1 MRPLLLKMSAFGPYA
16 GNTVIEFD
24 KLGDKGLYL
33 ICGDT
38 GAGKTTIFDA
48 ICYALFGEA
57 SGRLRDVSMLR
68 SKYADDLTPTE
79 VELLFLHNDKEYR
92 IVRNPEYY
100 RPSKRGGGL
109 TKQPQDACL
118 YMPDGNVISKAKD
131 VNKAVEELLSLN
143 CDQFFQISMIAQG
156 SFREL
161 LISDTN
167 TRQKIFREL
176 FKTGFYLSLQEKLS
190 EARKEIS
197 DSVSDSKKSIEQYVR
212 DIMVD
217 EDDVLLIDV
226 ENAKAGLMLTEDIIE
241 LIVSLINKDETIAN
255 DNENKLKTVNGELE
269 KINISI
275 GIIENAIRSKETL
288 DDSIKEYKEI
298 KPAEEA
304 ADKEFE
310 AAKKELS
317 KKDGIISEL
326 TSIEA
331 EIKKNEDI
339 NKINSLV
346 DRLSDEKKN
355 NTEKLSLLSDE
366 KEQKAGVLSELKS
379 ELDGLKN
386 VGVSIEEYKNKLEKL
401 DESINELNELK
412 KEHKKFIR
420 GQQEL
425 EELTDKYIEDNNEFK
440 RLRDIYEEMEQSF
453 RDGQAGILAATLTDG
468 KKCPVCGSIT
478 HPDKAKLTDEIPSEA
493 KLNEAKDESA
503 RARDKV
509 NETSSLLGSKRTF
522 VELIKEQL
530 LKKAGVLL
538 GDPRVCESHAYED
551 RDLCIDNLESNIRS
565 REFEITSSRNDFEL
579 KLKNERKK
587 EDRKKEI
594 EDKLISECEEKLK
607 SIEEEIASI
616 NVKIAGIEASIN
628 ENKAKALEIKD
639 SLTFDDMSEAVK
651 RRDGLTKTLNSIQQS
666 YNIKEKERNRI
677 HDEVTR
683 LNSTIE
689 NLKKSLEGIESSDV
703 SDKKAKKAE
712 LEVKRN
718 ELINKIQ
725 EERTRI
731 KINRNVLVNIKDKA
745 ESLKETEKNLSYITS
760 LSKTANGDLSG
771 KEKIKLETYI
781 QTTYFDRII
790 RRANLRF
797 MEMSSGQYELKRQR
811 VASDIRGQ
819 SGLDLV
825 VIDHYNGTER
835 SVRTLSGGESFMAS
849 LSLALGLSEEVQSS
863 SGGVSVDTLF
873 VDEGFGTLD
882 SDSLDL
888 AYKALTNVTEGNRLV
903 GIISHVAELRNK
915 IDNQI
920 IVKKEKSGGSAA
932 TVRV

>member
-176 FKTGFYLSLQEKLS
+176 FKTGFYLTLQDKLS

-226 ENAKAGLMLTEDIIE
+226 ENAKVGLMLNEDIIE
-241 LIVSLINKDETIAN
+241 LIVSLINKDETTAN

-269 KINISI
+269 RINSSI
-275 GIIENAIRSKETL
+275 AIIENAINSKEMLDITL
-288 DDSIKEYKEI
+288 KEYEEK
-298 KPAEEA
+298 KPVEEA
-304 ADKEFE
+304 VNAEFE
-310 AAKKELS
+310 KAKIELA
-317 KKDGIISEL
+317 KKDGIVKEL
-326 TSIEA
+326 SAIEA

-339 NKINSLV
+339 KKTEALIN
-346 DRLSDEKKN
+346 RLSADEN
-355 NTEKLSLLSDE
+355 NKTEKLSLLSDE

-412 KEHKKFIR
+412 KEYKKFNR

-440 RLRDIYEEMEQSF
+440 RLRDIYEEMEQAF

-468 KKCPVCGSIT
+468 EKCPVCGSIA
-478 HPDKAKLTDEIPSEA
+478 HPDKAKLTDEIPSEE
-493 KLNEAKDESA
+493 KLNQAKDNASK
-503 RARDKV
+503 ARDKA
-509 NETSSLLGSKRTF
+509 NEASSFLRSRRTF

-530 LKKAGVLL
+530 INNAVELFS
-538 GDPRVCESHAYED
+538 DSDIDED
-551 RDLCIDNLESNIRS
+551 KDLFISNLESNIES
-565 REFEITSSRNDFEL
+565 YEFEITTLRNDIND
-579 KLKNERKK
+579 KLNNEKRRAT
-587 EDRKKEI
+587 RKKEI
-594 EDKLISECEEKLK
+594 EDNLISEYEEKLK
-607 SIEEEIASI
+607 LIDEDIASLNI
-616 NVKIAGIEASIN
+616 EIAGINASIN
-628 ENKAKALEIKD
+628 ENKLKAKEIKE
-639 SLTFDDMSEAVK
+639 SLIFSDMSAAEK
-651 RRDGLTKTLNSIQQS
+651 RRDELTYTLNSIQKS
-666 YNIKEKERNRI
+666 YDIKEQERNQI
-677 HDEVTR
+677 HDEVTK
-683 LNSTIE
+683 LTSKIE
-689 NLKKSLEGIESSDV
+689 SLKKSLEGIEISDV
-703 SDKKAKKAE
+703 TDKKAKKTE
-712 LEVKRN
+712 LEYKRN
-718 ELINKIQ
+718 DLTKKIQ

-731 KINRNVLVNIKDKA
+731 RINNNVLANIKDKS

-781 QTTYFDRII
+781 QMTYFDRII

-920 IVKKEKSGGSAA
+920 IVKKEKSGGSVA

>member
-57 SGRLRDVSMLR
+57 SGRLRDASMLR

-176 FKTGFYLSLQEKLS
+176 FKTGFYLTLQDKLS

-226 ENAKAGLMLTEDIIE
+226 ENAKSGLMLTEDIIE

-269 KINISI
+269 RVNSSI
-275 GIIENAIRSKETL
+275 AIIENAINSKEMLDITL
-288 DDSIKEYKEI
+288 KEYEEK
-298 KPAEEA
+298 KPMEEA
-304 ADKEFE
+304 ANAEFE
-310 AAKKELS
+310 KAKIELA
-317 KKDGIISEL
+317 KKDGIVKEL
-326 TSIEA
+326 SAIEA

-339 NKINSLV
+339 KKTEALIN
-346 DRLSDEKKN
+346 RLSDDEKN
-355 NTEKLSLLSDE
+355 ETEKLSLLSDE

-440 RLRDIYEEMEQSF
+440 RLRDIYEEMEQAF

-468 KKCPVCGSIT
+468 EKCPVCGSMA
-478 HPDKAKLTDEIPSEA
+478 HPDKAKLTDEIPSEE
-493 KLNEAKDESA
+493 KLNEAKDNASK
-503 RARDKV
+503 ARDKA
-509 NETSSLLGSKRTF
+509 NESSSFLRSRRTF

-530 LKKAGVLL
+530 INNAVELFS
-538 GDPRVCESHAYED
+538 DSDIDED
-551 RDLCIDNLESNIRS
+551 KDLFISNLESNIES
-565 REFEITSSRNDFEL
+565 RKFEITTLRNDIND
-579 KLKNERKK
+579 KLNNEKRR
-587 EDRKKEI
+587 ETRKKEI
-594 EDKLISECEEKLK
+594 EDNLISEYEKKLK
-607 SIEEEIASI
+607 LIDEDIASLNI
-616 NVKIAGIEASIN
+616 EIAGINASIN
-628 ENKAKALEIKD
+628 ENKLKAKEIKE
-639 SLTFDDMSEAVK
+639 SLIFSDMSAAEK
-651 RRDGLTKTLNSIQQS
+651 RRNELTYTLNSIQQS
-666 YNIKEKERNRI
+666 YDIKEQERNQI
-677 HDEVTR
+677 HDEVTK
-683 LNSTIE
+683 LTSKIE
-689 NLKKSLEGIESSDV
+689 SLKKSLEGIEITDV
-703 SDKKAKKAE
+703 TDKKAKKTE
-712 LEVKRN
+712 LEYKRN
-718 ELINKIQ
+718 DLIKKIQ

-731 KINRNVLVNIKDKA
+731 RINNNVLENIKDKA

-920 IVKKEKSGGSAA
+920 IVKKEKSGGSVA

>member
-131 VNKAVEELLSLN
+131 VNKAVEALLSLN

-176 FKTGFYLSLQEKLS
+176 FKTGFYLTLQDKLS

-269 KINISI
+269 RVNSSI
-275 GIIENAIRSKETL
+275 AIIENAINSKEMLDITL
-288 DDSIKEYKEI
+288 KEYEEK
-298 KPAEEA
+298 KPMEEA
-304 ADKEFE
+304 ANAEFE
-310 AAKKELS
+310 KAKIELA
-317 KKDGIISEL
+317 KKDGIVKEL
-326 TSIEA
+326 SAIEA

-339 NKINSLV
+339 KKTEALIN
-346 DRLSDEKKN
+346 RLSDDEKN
-355 NTEKLSLLSDE
+355 ETEKLSLLSDE

-412 KEHKKFIR
+412 KEYIKYNK

-440 RLRDIYEEMEQSF
+440 RLRDIYEEMEQAF

-468 KKCPVCGSIT
+468 EKCPVCGSLA
-478 HPDKAKLTDEIPSEA
+478 HPDKAKLTDEIPSEE
-493 KLNEAKDESA
+493 KLNEAKDNASK
-503 RARDKV
+503 ARDKA
-509 NETSSLLGSKRTF
+509 NEASSFLRSRRTF

-530 LKKAGVLL
+530 INNAVELFS
-538 GDPRVCESHAYED
+538 DSDIDED
-551 RDLCIDNLESNIRS
+551 KDLFISNLESNIES
-565 REFEITSSRNDFEL
+565 RKFEITTLRNDIND
-579 KLKNERKK
+579 KLNNEKRR
-587 EDRKKEI
+587 ETRKKEI
-594 EDKLISECEEKLK
+594 EDNLISEYEKKLK
-607 SIEEEIASI
+607 LIDEDIASLNI
-616 NVKIAGIEASIN
+616 KIAGINASIN
-628 ENKAKALEIKD
+628 ENKLKAKEIKE
-639 SLTFDDMSEAVK
+639 SLIFSDMSDAEI
-651 RRDGLTKTLNSIQQS
+651 RRNELTYTLNSIQQL
-666 YNIKEKERNRI
+666 YDIKEQERNQI
-677 HDEVTR
+677 HDEVTK
-683 LNSTIE
+683 LTSKIE
-689 NLKKSLEGIESSDV
+689 SLKKSLEGIEISDV
-703 SDKKAKKAE
+703 TDKKAKKTE
-712 LEVKRN
+712 LEYKRN
-718 ELINKIQ
+718 DLTKKIQ

-731 KINRNVLVNIKDKA
+731 RINNNVLANIKDKA

-760 LSKTANGDLSG
+760 LSKTANGELSG

-920 IVKKEKSGGSAA
+920 IVKKEKSGGSVA

>member
-176 FKTGFYLSLQEKLS
+176 FKTGFYLTLQDKLS

-226 ENAKAGLMLTEDIIE
+226 ENAKVGLMLNEDIIE
-241 LIVSLINKDETIAN
+241 LIVSLINKDETTAN

-269 KINISI
+269 RINSSI
-275 GIIENAIRSKETL
+275 AIIENAINSKEMLDITL
-288 DDSIKEYKEI
+288 KEYEEK
-298 KPAEEA
+298 KPVEEA
-304 ADKEFE
+304 ANAEFE
-310 AAKKELS
+310 KAKIELA
-317 KKDGIISEL
+317 KKDGIVKEL
-326 TSIEA
+326 STIEA

-339 NKINSLV
+339 KKTEALIN
-346 DRLSDEKKN
+346 RLSADEN
-355 NTEKLSLLSDE
+355 NKTEKLSLLSDE

-412 KEHKKFIR
+412 KEYKKFNR

-440 RLRDIYEEMEQSF
+440 RLRDIYEEMEQAF

-468 KKCPVCGSIT
+468 EKCPVCGSIA
-478 HPDKAKLTDEIPSEA
+478 HPDKAKLTDEIPSEE
-493 KLNEAKDESA
+493 KLNQAKENASK
-503 RARDKV
+503 ARDKA
-509 NETSSLLGSKRTF
+509 NEASSFLRSRRTF

-530 LKKAGVLL
+530 INNAVELFS
-538 GDPRVCESHAYED
+538 DSDIDED
-551 RDLCIDNLESNIRS
+551 KDLFISNLESNIES
-565 REFEITSSRNDFEL
+565 YEFEITTLRNDIND
-579 KLKNERKK
+579 KLNNEKRRAT
-587 EDRKKEI
+587 RKKEI
-594 EDKLISECEEKLK
+594 EDNLISEYEEKLK
-607 SIEEEIASI
+607 LIDEDIASLNI
-616 NVKIAGIEASIN
+616 EIAGINASIN
-628 ENKAKALEIKD
+628 ENKLKAKEIKE
-639 SLTFDDMSEAVK
+639 SLIFSDMSAAEK
-651 RRDGLTKTLNSIQQS
+651 RRDELTYTLNSIQKS
-666 YNIKEKERNRI
+666 YDIKEQERNQI
-677 HDEVTR
+677 HDEVTK
-683 LNSTIE
+683 LTSKIE
-689 NLKKSLEGIESSDV
+689 SLKKSLEGIEISDV
-703 SDKKAKKAE
+703 TDKKAKKTE
-712 LEVKRN
+712 LEYKRN
-718 ELINKIQ
+718 DLTKKIQ

-731 KINRNVLVNIKDKA
+731 RINNNVLANIKDKS

-781 QTTYFDRII
+781 QMTYFDRII

-920 IVKKEKSGGSAA
+920 IVKKEKSGGSVA

>member
-176 FKTGFYLSLQEKLS
+176 FKTGFYLTLQDKLS

-226 ENAKAGLMLTEDIIE
+226 ENAKAGLMLTEDVIE

-255 DNENKLKTVNGELE
+255 DNENKLKAVNGELE
-269 KINISI
+269 RVNSSI
-275 GIIENAIRSKETL
+275 AIIENAINSKEMLDITL
-288 DDSIKEYKEI
+288 KEYEEK
-298 KPAEEA
+298 KPMEEA
-304 ADKEFE
+304 ANAEFE
-310 AAKKELS
+310 KAKIELA
-317 KKDGIISEL
+317 KKDGIVKEL
-326 TSIEA
+326 SAIEA

-339 NKINSLV
+339 KKTEALIN
-346 DRLSDEKKN
+346 RLSDDEKN
-355 NTEKLSLLSDE
+355 ETEKLSLLSDE

-440 RLRDIYEEMEQSF
+440 RLRDIYEEMEQAF

-468 KKCPVCGSIT
+468 EKCPVCGSLA
-478 HPDKAKLTDEIPSEA
+478 HPDKAKLTDEIPSEE
-493 KLNEAKDESA
+493 KLNEAKDNASK
-503 RARDKV
+503 ARDKA
-509 NETSSLLGSKRTF
+509 NEASSFLRSRRTF

-530 LKKAGVLL
+530 INNAVELFS
-538 GDPRVCESHAYED
+538 DSDIDED
-551 RDLCIDNLESNIRS
+551 KDLFISNLESNIES
-565 REFEITSSRNDFEL
+565 RKFEITTLRNDIND
-579 KLKNERKK
+579 KLNNEKRR
-587 EDRKKEI
+587 ETRKKEI
-594 EDKLISECEEKLK
+594 EDNLISEYEKKLK
-607 SIEEEIASI
+607 LIDEDIASLNI
-616 NVKIAGIEASIN
+616 EIAGINASIN
-628 ENKAKALEIKD
+628 ENKLKAKEIKE
-639 SLTFDDMSEAVK
+639 SLIFSDMSDAEI
-651 RRDGLTKTLNSIQQS
+651 RRNELTYTLNSIQQL
-666 YNIKEKERNRI
+666 YDIKEQERNQI
-677 HDEVTR
+677 HDEVTK
-683 LNSTIE
+683 LTSKIE
-689 NLKKSLEGIESSDV
+689 SLKKSLEGIEITDV
-703 SDKKAKKAE
+703 TDKKAKKTE
-712 LEVKRN
+712 LEYKRN
-718 ELINKIQ
+718 DLIKKIQ

-731 KINRNVLVNIKDKA
+731 RINNNVLENIKDKA

-920 IVKKEKSGGSAA
+920 IVKKEKSGGSVA

>member
-176 FKTGFYLSLQEKLS
+176 FKTGFYLTLQDKLS

-197 DSVSDSKKSIEQYVR
+197 DKVSDSKKSIELYVR
-212 DIMVD
+212 DITVD
-217 EDDVLLIDV
+217 EDDVLSIDV

-269 KINISI
+269 RVNSSI
-275 GIIENAIRSKETL
+275 AIIENAINSKEMLDITL
-288 DDSIKEYKEI
+288 KEYEEK
-298 KPAEEA
+298 KPMEEA
-304 ADKEFE
+304 ANAEFE
-310 AAKKELS
+310 KAKIELA
-317 KKDGIISEL
+317 KKDGIVKEL
-326 TSIEA
+326 SAIEA

-339 NKINSLV
+339 KKTEALIN
-346 DRLSDEKKN
+346 RLSDDEKN
-355 NTEKLSLLSDE
+355 ETEKLSLLSDE

-440 RLRDIYEEMEQSF
+440 RLRDIYEEMEQAF

-468 KKCPVCGSIT
+468 EKCPVCGSLA
-478 HPDKAKLTDEIPSEA
+478 HPDKAKLTDEIPSEE
-493 KLNEAKDESA
+493 KLNEAKDNASK
-503 RARDKV
+503 ARDKA
-509 NETSSLLGSKRTF
+509 NEASSFLRSRRTF

-530 LKKAGVLL
+530 INNAVELFS
-538 GDPRVCESHAYED
+538 DSDIDED
-551 RDLCIDNLESNIRS
+551 KDLFISNLESNIES
-565 REFEITSSRNDFEL
+565 RKFEITTLRNDIND
-579 KLKNERKK
+579 KLNNEKRR
-587 EDRKKEI
+587 ETRKKEI
-594 EDKLISECEEKLK
+594 EDNLISEYEKKLK
-607 SIEEEIASI
+607 LIDEDIASLNI
-616 NVKIAGIEASIN
+616 KIAGINASIN
-628 ENKAKALEIKD
+628 ENKLKAKEIKE
-639 SLTFDDMSEAVK
+639 SLIFSDMSDAEI
-651 RRDGLTKTLNSIQQS
+651 RRNELTYTLNSIQQL
-666 YNIKEKERNRI
+666 YDIKEQERNQI
-677 HDEVTR
+677 HDEVTK
-683 LNSTIE
+683 LTSKIE
-689 NLKKSLEGIESSDV
+689 SLKKSLEGIEISDV
-703 SDKKAKKAE
+703 TDKKAKKTE
-712 LEVKRN
+712 LEYKRN
-718 ELINKIQ
+718 DLTKKIQ

-731 KINRNVLVNIKDKA
+731 RINNNVLANIKDKA

-760 LSKTANGDLSG
+760 LSKTANGELSG

-920 IVKKEKSGGSAA
+920 IVKKEKSGGSVA

>member
-176 FKTGFYLSLQEKLS
+176 FKTGFYLTLQDKLS

-226 ENAKAGLMLTEDIIE
+226 ENAKAGLMLTEDVIE

-255 DNENKLKTVNGELE
+255 DNENKLKAVNGELE
-269 KINISI
+269 RVNSSI
-275 GIIENAIRSKETL
+275 AIIENAINSKEMLDITL
-288 DDSIKEYKEI
+288 KEYEEK
-298 KPAEEA
+298 KPMEEA
-304 ADKEFE
+304 ANAEFE
-310 AAKKELS
+310 KAKIELA
-317 KKDGIISEL
+317 KKDGIVKEL
-326 TSIEA
+326 SAIEA

-339 NKINSLV
+339 KKTEALIN
-346 DRLSDEKKN
+346 RLSDDEKN
-355 NTEKLSLLSDE
+355 ETEKLSLLSDE

-412 KEHKKFIR
+412 KEYIKYNK

-440 RLRDIYEEMEQSF
+440 RLRDIYEEMEQAF

-468 KKCPVCGSIT
+468 EKCPVCGSLA
-478 HPDKAKLTDEIPSEA
+478 HPDKAKLTDEIPSEE
-493 KLNEAKDESA
+493 KLNEAKDNASK
-503 RARDKV
+503 ARDKA
-509 NETSSLLGSKRTF
+509 NEASSFLRSRRTF

-530 LKKAGVLL
+530 INNAVELFS
-538 GDPRVCESHAYED
+538 DSDIDED
-551 RDLCIDNLESNIRS
+551 KDLFISNLESNIES
-565 REFEITSSRNDFEL
+565 RKFEITTLRNDIND
-579 KLKNERKK
+579 KLNNEKRR
-587 EDRKKEI
+587 ETRKKEI
-594 EDKLISECEEKLK
+594 EDNLISEYEKKLK
-607 SIEEEIASI
+607 LIDEDIASLNI
-616 NVKIAGIEASIN
+616 KIAGINASIN
-628 ENKAKALEIKD
+628 ENKLKAKEIKE
-639 SLTFDDMSEAVK
+639 SLIFSDMSAAEK
-651 RRDGLTKTLNSIQQS
+651 RRNELTYTLNSIQKS
-666 YNIKEKERNRI
+666 YDIKEQERNQI
-677 HDEVTR
+677 HDEVTK
-683 LNSTIE
+683 LTSKIE
-689 NLKKSLEGIESSDV
+689 SLKKSLEGIEISDV
-703 SDKKAKKAE
+703 TDKKAKKTE
-712 LEVKRN
+712 LEYKRN
-718 ELINKIQ
+718 DLTKKIQ

-731 KINRNVLVNIKDKA
+731 RINNNVLANIKDKA

-760 LSKTANGDLSG
+760 LSKTANGDLAG

-920 IVKKEKSGGSAA
+920 IVKKEKSGGSVA

>member
-79 VELLFLHNDKEYR
+79 VELLFMHNDKEYR

-176 FKTGFYLSLQEKLS
+176 FKTGFYLTLQDKLS

-197 DSVSDSKKSIEQYVR
+197 DKVSDSKKSIELYVR
-212 DIMVD
+212 DITVD
-217 EDDVLLIDV
+217 EDDVLSIDV

-269 KINISI
+269 RVNSSI
-275 GIIENAIRSKETL
+275 AIIENAINSKEMLDITL
-288 DDSIKEYKEI
+288 KEYEEK
-298 KPAEEA
+298 KPMEEA
-304 ADKEFE
+304 ANAEFE
-310 AAKKELS
+310 KAKIELA
-317 KKDGIISEL
+317 KKDGIVKEL
-326 TSIEA
+326 SAIEA

-339 NKINSLV
+339 KKTEALIN
-346 DRLSDEKKN
+346 RLSDDEKN
-355 NTEKLSLLSDE
+355 ETEKLSLLSDE

-412 KEHKKFIR
+412 KEYIKYNK

-440 RLRDIYEEMEQSF
+440 RLRDIYEEMEQAF

-468 KKCPVCGSIT
+468 EKCPVCGSIA
-478 HPDKAKLTDEIPSEA
+478 HPDKAKLTDEIPSEE
-493 KLNEAKDESA
+493 KLNQAKDNASK
-503 RARDKV
+503 ARDKA
-509 NETSSLLGSKRTF
+509 NEASSFLRSRRTF

-530 LKKAGVLL
+530 INNAVELFS
-538 GDPRVCESHAYED
+538 DSDIDED
-551 RDLCIDNLESNIRS
+551 KDLFISNLESNIES
-565 REFEITSSRNDFEL
+565 RKFEITTLRNDIND
-579 KLKNERKK
+579 KLNNEKRR
-587 EDRKKEI
+587 ETRKKEI
-594 EDKLISECEEKLK
+594 EDNLISEYEKKLK
-607 SIEEEIASI
+607 LIDEDIASLNI
-616 NVKIAGIEASIN
+616 KIAGINASIN
-628 ENKAKALEIKD
+628 ENKLKAKEIKE
-639 SLTFDDMSEAVK
+639 SLIFSDMSAAEK
-651 RRDGLTKTLNSIQQS
+651 RRNELTYTLNSIQKS
-666 YNIKEKERNRI
+666 YDIKEQERNQI
-677 HDEVTR
+677 HDEVTK
-683 LNSTIE
+683 LTSKIE
-689 NLKKSLEGIESSDV
+689 SLKKSLEGIEITDV
-703 SDKKAKKAE
+703 TDKKAKKTE
-712 LEVKRN
+712 LEYKRN
-718 ELINKIQ
+718 DLIKKIQ

-731 KINRNVLVNIKDKA
+731 RINNNVLENIKDKA

-760 LSKTANGDLSG
+760 LSKTANGDLAG

-920 IVKKEKSGGSAA
+920 IVKKEKSGGSVA

>member
-131 VNKAVEELLSLN
+131 VNKAVEALLSLN

-176 FKTGFYLSLQEKLS
+176 FKTGFYLTLQDKLS

-197 DSVSDSKKSIEQYVR
+197 DKVSDSKKSIELYVR
-212 DIMVD
+212 DITVD
-217 EDDVLLIDV
+217 EDDVLSIDV

-269 KINISI
+269 RVNSSI
-275 GIIENAIRSKETL
+275 AIIENAINSKEMLDITL
-288 DDSIKEYKEI
+288 KEYEEK
-298 KPAEEA
+298 KPMEEA
-304 ADKEFE
+304 ANAEFE
-310 AAKKELS
+310 KAKIELA
-317 KKDGIISEL
+317 KKDGIVKEL
-326 TSIEA
+326 SAIEA

-339 NKINSLV
+339 KKTEALIN
-346 DRLSDEKKN
+346 RLSDDEKNK
-355 NTEKLSLLSDE
+355 TEKLSLLSDE

-440 RLRDIYEEMEQSF
+440 RLRDIYEEMEQAF

-468 KKCPVCGSIT
+468 EKCPVCGSLA
-478 HPDKAKLTDEIPSEA
+478 HPDKAKLTDEIPSEE
-493 KLNEAKDESA
+493 KLNEAKDNASK
-503 RARDKV
+503 ARDKA
-509 NETSSLLGSKRTF
+509 NEASSFLRSRRTF

-530 LKKAGVLL
+530 INNAVELFS
-538 GDPRVCESHAYED
+538 DSDIDED
-551 RDLCIDNLESNIRS
+551 KDLFISNLESNIES
-565 REFEITSSRNDFEL
+565 RKFEITTLRNDIND
-579 KLKNERKK
+579 KLNNEKRR
-587 EDRKKEI
+587 ETRKKEI
-594 EDKLISECEEKLK
+594 EDNLISEYEKKLK
-607 SIEEEIASI
+607 LIDEDIASLNI
-616 NVKIAGIEASIN
+616 EIAGINASIN
-628 ENKAKALEIKD
+628 ENKLKAKEIKE
-639 SLTFDDMSEAVK
+639 SLIFSDMSDAEI
-651 RRDGLTKTLNSIQQS
+651 RRNELTYTLNSIQQL
-666 YNIKEKERNRI
+666 YDIKEQERNQI
-677 HDEVTR
+677 HDEVTK
-683 LNSTIE
+683 LTSKIE
-689 NLKKSLEGIESSDV
+689 SLKKSLEGIEITDV
-703 SDKKAKKAE
+703 TDKKAKKTE
-712 LEVKRN
+712 LEYKRN
-718 ELINKIQ
+718 DLIKKIQ

-731 KINRNVLVNIKDKA
+731 RINNNVLENIKDKA

-760 LSKTANGDLSG
+760 LSKTANGELSG

-920 IVKKEKSGGSAA
+920 IVKKEKSGGSVA

>member
-176 FKTGFYLSLQEKLS
+176 FKTGFYLTLQDKLS

-197 DSVSDSKKSIEQYVR
+197 DKVSDSKKSIELYVR
-212 DIMVD
+212 DITVD
-217 EDDVLLIDV
+217 EDDVLSIDV

-269 KINISI
+269 RVNSSI
-275 GIIENAIRSKETL
+275 AIIENAINSKEMLDITL
-288 DDSIKEYKEI
+288 KEYEEK
-298 KPAEEA
+298 KPMEEA
-304 ADKEFE
+304 ANAEFE
-310 AAKKELS
+310 KAKIELA
-317 KKDGIISEL
+317 KKDGIVKEL
-326 TSIEA
+326 STIEA

-339 NKINSLV
+339 KKTEALIN
-346 DRLSDEKKN
+346 RLSDDEKN
-355 NTEKLSLLSDE
+355 ETEKLSLLSDE

-412 KEHKKFIR
+412 KEYIKYNK

-440 RLRDIYEEMEQSF
+440 RLRDIYEEMEQAF

-468 KKCPVCGSIT
+468 EKCPVCGSLA
-478 HPDKAKLTDEIPSEA
+478 HPDKAKLTDEIPSEE
-493 KLNEAKDESA
+493 KLNEAKDNASK
-503 RARDKV
+503 ARDKA
-509 NETSSLLGSKRTF
+509 NEASSFLRSRRTF

-530 LKKAGVLL
+530 INNAVELFS
-538 GDPRVCESHAYED
+538 DSDIDED
-551 RDLCIDNLESNIRS
+551 KDLFISNLESNIES
-565 REFEITSSRNDFEL
+565 RKFEITTLRNDIND
-579 KLKNERKK
+579 KLNNEKRR
-587 EDRKKEI
+587 ETRKKEI
-594 EDKLISECEEKLK
+594 EDNLISEYEKKLK
-607 SIEEEIASI
+607 LIDEDIASLNI
-616 NVKIAGIEASIN
+616 EIAGINASIN
-628 ENKAKALEIKD
+628 ENKLKAKEIKE
-639 SLTFDDMSEAVK
+639 SLIFSDMSDAEI
-651 RRDGLTKTLNSIQQS
+651 RRNELTYTLNSIQQL
-666 YNIKEKERNRI
+666 YDIKEQERNQI
-677 HDEVTR
+677 HDEVTK
-683 LNSTIE
+683 LTSKIE
-689 NLKKSLEGIESSDV
+689 SLKKSLEGIEITDV
-703 SDKKAKKAE
+703 TDKKAKKTE
-712 LEVKRN
+712 LEYKCN
-718 ELINKIQ
+718 DLIKKIQ

-731 KINRNVLVNIKDKA
+731 RINNNVLENIKDKA

-760 LSKTANGDLSG
+760 LSKTANGDLAG

-920 IVKKEKSGGSAA
+920 IVKKEKSGGSVA

>member
-176 FKTGFYLSLQEKLS
+176 FKTGFYLTLQDKLS

-197 DSVSDSKKSIEQYVR
+197 DKVSDSKKSIEQYVR

-217 EDDVLLIDV
+217 EDDVLSIDV

-269 KINISI
+269 RVNSSI
-275 GIIENAIRSKETL
+275 AIIENAINSKEMLDITL
-288 DDSIKEYKEI
+288 KEYEEK
-298 KPAEEA
+298 KPVEEA
-304 ADKEFE
+304 VNAEFE
-310 AAKKELS
+310 KAKIELAKKDDIVKELS
-317 KKDGIISEL
+317 
-326 TSIEA
+326 TIEA

-339 NKINSLV
+339 NKTEALV
-346 DRLSDEKKN
+346 NRLSDDEKNK
-355 NTEKLSLLSDE
+355 TENLGLLLDE

-401 DESINELNELK
+401 DKSINELNELK
-412 KEHKKFIR
+412 KEYIKYNR

-440 RLRDIYEEMEQSF
+440 RLRDIYEEMEQAF

-468 KKCPVCGSIT
+468 EKCPVCGSIA
-478 HPDKAKLTDEIPSEA
+478 HPDKAKLTDEIPSEE
-493 KLNEAKDESA
+493 KLNQAKENASK
-503 RARDKV
+503 ARDKA
-509 NETSSLLGSKRTF
+509 NEASSFLRSRRTF

-530 LKKAGVLL
+530 INNAVELFS
-538 GDPRVCESHAYED
+538 DSDIDED
-551 RDLCIDNLESNIRS
+551 KDLFISNLESNIES
-565 REFEITSSRNDFEL
+565 YEFEITTLRNDIND
-579 KLKNERKK
+579 KLNNEKRRAT
-587 EDRKKEI
+587 RKKEI
-594 EDKLISECEEKLK
+594 EDNLISEYEEKLK
-607 SIEEEIASI
+607 LIDEDIASLNI
-616 NVKIAGIEASIN
+616 EIAGINASIN
-628 ENKAKALEIKD
+628 ENKLKAKEIKE
-639 SLTFDDMSEAVK
+639 SLIFSDMSAAEK
-651 RRDGLTKTLNSIQQS
+651 RRNELTYTLNSIQQL
-666 YNIKEKERNRI
+666 YDIKEQERNQI
-677 HDEVTR
+677 HDEVTK
-683 LNSTIE
+683 LTSKIE
-689 NLKKSLEGIESSDV
+689 SLKKSLEGIEISDV
-703 SDKKAKKAE
+703 TDKKAKKTE
-712 LEVKRN
+712 LEYKRN
-718 ELINKIQ
+718 DLIKKIQ

-731 KINRNVLVNIKDKA
+731 RINNNVLANIKDKS

-781 QTTYFDRII
+781 QMTYFDRII

-920 IVKKEKSGGSAA
+920 IVKKEKSGGSVA

>member
-176 FKTGFYLSLQEKLS
+176 FKTGFYLTLQDKLS

-197 DSVSDSKKSIEQYVR
+197 DKVSDSKKSIEQYVR

-269 KINISI
+269 RVNSSI
-275 GIIENAIRSKETL
+275 AIIENAINSKEMLDTTL
-288 DDSIKEYKEI
+288 KEYEEK
-298 KPAEEA
+298 KPVEEA
-304 ADKEFE
+304 ANAEFE
-310 AAKKELS
+310 KAKIELAKKDDIVKELS
-317 KKDGIISEL
+317 
-326 TSIEA
+326 TIEA

-339 NKINSLV
+339 KKTEALIN
-346 DRLSDEKKN
+346 RLSADEN
-355 NTEKLSLLSDE
+355 NKTEKLSLLSDE

-440 RLRDIYEEMEQSF
+440 RLRDIYEEMEQAF

-468 KKCPVCGSIT
+468 EKCPVCGSLA
-478 HPDKAKLTDEIPSEA
+478 HPDKAKLTDEIPSEE
-493 KLNEAKDESA
+493 KLNQAKDNASK
-503 RARDKV
+503 ARDKA
-509 NETSSLLGSKRTF
+509 NEASSFLRSRRTF

-530 LKKAGVLL
+530 INNAVELFS
-538 GDPRVCESHAYED
+538 DSDIDED
-551 RDLCIDNLESNIRS
+551 KDLFISNLESNIES
-565 REFEITSSRNDFEL
+565 REFEITTLRNDIND
-579 KLKNERKK
+579 KLNNEKRRAT
-587 EDRKKEI
+587 RKKEI
-594 EDKLISECEEKLK
+594 EDNLISEYEEKLK
-607 SIEEEIASI
+607 FIDEDIASLNI
-616 NVKIAGIEASIN
+616 EIAGINASIN

-731 KINRNVLVNIKDKA
+731 KINRNVLVNIKDKS
-745 ESLKETEKNLSYITS
+745 ESLKDTEKKLSLIS
-760 LSKTANGDLSG
+760 ALSKTANGDLSG

-863 SGGVSVDTLF
+863 AGGVSVDTLF
-873 VDEGFGTLD
+873 IDEGFGTLD

-915 IDNQI
+915 IDSQI
-920 IVKKEKSGGSAA
+920 IVKKEKSGGSVA

>member
-176 FKTGFYLSLQEKLS
+176 FKTGFYLTLQDKLS

-255 DNENKLKTVNGELE
+255 DNENKLKAVNGELE
-269 KINISI
+269 RVNSSI
-275 GIIENAIRSKETL
+275 AIIENAINSKEMLDITL
-288 DDSIKEYKEI
+288 KEYEEK
-298 KPAEEA
+298 KPMEEA
-304 ADKEFE
+304 ANAEFE
-310 AAKKELS
+310 KAKIELA
-317 KKDGIISEL
+317 KKDGIVKEL
-326 TSIEA
+326 STIEA

-339 NKINSLV
+339 KKTEALV
-346 DRLSDEKKN
+346 NRLSDDKKN
-355 NTEKLSLLSDE
+355 KTEKLSLLSDE

-440 RLRDIYEEMEQSF
+440 RLRDIYEEMEQAF

-468 KKCPVCGSIT
+468 EKCPVCGSLA
-478 HPDKAKLTDEIPSEA
+478 HPDKAKLTDEIPSEE
-493 KLNEAKDESA
+493 KLNQAKENASK
-503 RARDKV
+503 ARDKA
-509 NETSSLLGSKRTF
+509 NEASSFLRSRRTF

-530 LKKAGVLL
+530 INNAVELFS
-538 GDPRVCESHAYED
+538 DSDIDED
-551 RDLCIDNLESNIRS
+551 KDLFISNLESNIES
-565 REFEITSSRNDFEL
+565 RKFEITNLRNDIND
-579 KLKNERKK
+579 KLNNEKRRAT
-587 EDRKKEI
+587 RKKEI
-594 EDKLISECEEKLK
+594 EDNLISEYEKKLK
-607 SIEEEIASI
+607 LIDEDIASLNI
-616 NVKIAGIEASIN
+616 EIAGINASIN
-628 ENKAKALEIKD
+628 ENKLKAKEIKE
-639 SLTFDDMSEAVK
+639 SLIFSDMSDAEI
-651 RRDGLTKTLNSIQQS
+651 RRNELTYTLNSIQQL
-666 YNIKEKERNRI
+666 YDIKEQERNQI
-677 HDEVTR
+677 HDEVTK
-683 LNSTIE
+683 LTSKIE
-689 NLKKSLEGIESSDV
+689 SLKKSLEGIEITDV
-703 SDKKAKKAE
+703 TDKKAKKTE
-712 LEVKRN
+712 LEYKRN
-718 ELINKIQ
+718 DLIKKIQ

-731 KINRNVLVNIKDKA
+731 RINNNVLENIKDKA

-863 SGGVSVDTLF
+863 AGGVSVDTLF
-873 VDEGFGTLD
+873 IDEGFGTLD

-888 AYKALTNVTEGNRLV
+888 AYKALANVTEGNRLV

-915 IDNQI
+915 IDSQI
-920 IVKKEKSGGSAA
+920 IVKKEKSGGSVA

>member
-57 SGRLRDVSMLR
+57 SGRLRDASMLR

-176 FKTGFYLSLQEKLS
+176 FKTGFYLTLQDKLS

-226 ENAKAGLMLTEDIIE
+226 ENAKAGLMLTEDVIE

-269 KINISI
+269 RVNSSI
-275 GIIENAIRSKETL
+275 AIIENAINSKEMLDITL
-288 DDSIKEYKEI
+288 KEYEEK
-298 KPAEEA
+298 KPMEEA
-304 ADKEFE
+304 ANAEFE
-310 AAKKELS
+310 KAKIELA
-317 KKDGIISEL
+317 KKDGIVKEL
-326 TSIEA
+326 SAIEA

-339 NKINSLV
+339 KKTEALIN
-346 DRLSDEKKN
+346 RLSDDEKN
-355 NTEKLSLLSDE
+355 ETEKLSLLSDE

-440 RLRDIYEEMEQSF
+440 RLRDIYEEMEQAF

-468 KKCPVCGSIT
+468 EKCPVCGSLA
-478 HPDKAKLTDEIPSEA
+478 HPDKAKLTDEIPSEE
-493 KLNEAKDESA
+493 KLNEAKDNASK
-503 RARDKV
+503 ARDKA
-509 NETSSLLGSKRTF
+509 NEASSFLRSRRTF

-530 LKKAGVLL
+530 INNAVELFS
-538 GDPRVCESHAYED
+538 DSDIDED
-551 RDLCIDNLESNIRS
+551 KDLFISNLESNIES
-565 REFEITSSRNDFEL
+565 RKFEITTLRNDIND
-579 KLKNERKK
+579 KLNNEKRR
-587 EDRKKEI
+587 ETRKKEI
-594 EDKLISECEEKLK
+594 EDNLISEYEKKLK
-607 SIEEEIASI
+607 LIDEDIASLNI
-616 NVKIAGIEASIN
+616 EIAGINASIN
-628 ENKAKALEIKD
+628 ENKLKAKEIKE
-639 SLTFDDMSEAVK
+639 SLIFSDMSDAEI
-651 RRDGLTKTLNSIQQS
+651 RRNELTYTLNSIQQL
-666 YNIKEKERNRI
+666 YDIKEQERNQI
-677 HDEVTR
+677 HDEVTK
-683 LNSTIE
+683 LTSKIE
-689 NLKKSLEGIESSDV
+689 SLKKSLEGIEISDV
-703 SDKKAKKAE
+703 TDKKAKKTE
-712 LEVKRN
+712 LEYKRN
-718 ELINKIQ
+718 DLIKKIQ

-731 KINRNVLVNIKDKA
+731 RINNNVLENIKDKA

-760 LSKTANGDLSG
+760 LSKTANGDLAG

-920 IVKKEKSGGSAA
+920 IVKKEKSGGSVA

>member
-79 VELLFLHNDKEYR
+79 VGLLFLHNDKEYR

-176 FKTGFYLSLQEKLS
+176 FKTGFYLTLQDKLS

-197 DSVSDSKKSIEQYVR
+197 DKVSDSKKSIEQYVR

-217 EDDVLLIDV
+217 EDDVLSIDV
-226 ENAKAGLMLTEDIIE
+226 ENAKTGLMLTEDIIE

-269 KINISI
+269 RVNSSI
-275 GIIENAIRSKETL
+275 AIIENAINSKEMLDITL
-288 DDSIKEYKEI
+288 KEYEEK
-298 KPAEEA
+298 KPMEEA
-304 ADKEFE
+304 ANAEFE
-310 AAKKELS
+310 KAKIELA
-317 KKDGIISEL
+317 KKDGIVKEL
-326 TSIEA
+326 STIEA

-339 NKINSLV
+339 KKTEALV
-346 DRLSDEKKN
+346 NRLSDDKKN
-355 NTEKLSLLSDE
+355 KTEKLSLLSDE

-440 RLRDIYEEMEQSF
+440 RLRDIYEEMEQAF

-468 KKCPVCGSIT
+468 EKCPVCGSLA
-478 HPDKAKLTDEIPSEA
+478 HPDKAKLTDEIPSEE
-493 KLNEAKDESA
+493 KLNQAKENASK
-503 RARDKV
+503 ARDKA
-509 NETSSLLGSKRTF
+509 NEASSFLRSRRTF

-530 LKKAGVLL
+530 INNAVELFS
-538 GDPRVCESHAYED
+538 DSDIDED
-551 RDLCIDNLESNIRS
+551 KDLFISNLESNIES
-565 REFEITSSRNDFEL
+565 YEFEITTLRNDIND
-579 KLKNERKK
+579 KLNNEKRRAT
-587 EDRKKEI
+587 RKKEI
-594 EDKLISECEEKLK
+594 EDNLISEYEEKLK
-607 SIEEEIASI
+607 LIDEDIASLNI
-616 NVKIAGIEASIN
+616 EIAGINASIN
-628 ENKAKALEIKD
+628 ENKLKAKEIKE
-639 SLTFDDMSEAVK
+639 SLIFSDMSDAEI
-651 RRDGLTKTLNSIQQS
+651 RRNELTNTLNSIQKS
-666 YNIKEKERNRI
+666 YDIKEQERNQI
-677 HDEVTR
+677 HDEVTK
-683 LNSTIE
+683 LTSKIE
-689 NLKKSLEGIESSDV
+689 SLKKSLEGIEISDV
-703 SDKKAKKAE
+703 TDKKAKKTE
-712 LEVKRN
+712 LEYKCN
-718 ELINKIQ
+718 DLIKKIQ

-731 KINRNVLVNIKDKA
+731 RINNNVLVNIKDKV

-920 IVKKEKSGGSAA
+920 IVKKEKSGGSVA

>member
-57 SGRLRDVSMLR
+57 SGRLRDASMLR

-176 FKTGFYLSLQEKLS
+176 FKTGFYLTLQDKLS

-226 ENAKAGLMLTEDIIE
+226 ENAKAGLMLTEDVIE

-255 DNENKLKTVNGELE
+255 DNENKLKAVNGELE
-269 KINISI
+269 RVNSSI
-275 GIIENAIRSKETL
+275 AIIENAINSKEMLDITL
-288 DDSIKEYKEI
+288 KEYEEK
-298 KPAEEA
+298 KPMEEA
-304 ADKEFE
+304 ANAEFE
-310 AAKKELS
+310 KAKIELA
-317 KKDGIISEL
+317 KKDGIVKEL
-326 TSIEA
+326 STIEA

-339 NKINSLV
+339 KKTEALV
-346 DRLSDEKKN
+346 NRLSADEN
-355 NTEKLSLLSDE
+355 NKTEKLSLLSDE

-440 RLRDIYEEMEQSF
+440 RLRDIYEEMEQAF

-468 KKCPVCGSIT
+468 EKCPVCGSLA
-478 HPDKAKLTDEIPSEA
+478 HPDKAKLTDEIPSEE
-493 KLNEAKDESA
+493 KLNEAKDNASK
-503 RARDKV
+503 ARDKA
-509 NETSSLLGSKRTF
+509 NEASSFLRSRRTF

-530 LKKAGVLL
+530 INNAVELFS
-538 GDPRVCESHAYED
+538 DSDIDED
-551 RDLCIDNLESNIRS
+551 KDLFISNLESNIES
-565 REFEITSSRNDFEL
+565 RIFEITTLRNDIND
-579 KLKNERKK
+579 KLNNEKRR
-587 EDRKKEI
+587 ETRKKEI
-594 EDKLISECEEKLK
+594 EDNLISEYEKKLK
-607 SIEEEIASI
+607 LIDEDIASLNI
-616 NVKIAGIEASIN
+616 EIAGINASIN
-628 ENKAKALEIKD
+628 ENKLKAKEIKE
-639 SLTFDDMSEAVK
+639 SLIFSDMSDAEI
-651 RRDGLTKTLNSIQQS
+651 RRNELTYTLNSIQQL
-666 YNIKEKERNRI
+666 YDIKEQERNQI
-677 HDEVTR
+677 HDEVTK
-683 LNSTIE
+683 LTSKIE
-689 NLKKSLEGIESSDV
+689 SLKKSLEGIEITDV
-703 SDKKAKKAE
+703 TDKKAKKTE
-712 LEVKRN
+712 LEYKRN
-718 ELINKIQ
+718 DLIKKIQ

-731 KINRNVLVNIKDKA
+731 RINNNVLENIKDKA

-760 LSKTANGDLSG
+760 LSKTANGDLAG

-920 IVKKEKSGGSAA
+920 IVKKEKSGGSVA

>member
-176 FKTGFYLSLQEKLS
+176 FKTGFYLTLQDKLS

-197 DSVSDSKKSIEQYVR
+197 DKVSDSKKSIEQYVR

-217 EDDVLLIDV
+217 EDDVLSIDV
-226 ENAKAGLMLTEDIIE
+226 ENAKTGLMLTEDIIE

-269 KINISI
+269 RINSSI
-275 GIIENAIRSKETL
+275 AIIENAINSKEMLDTTL
-288 DDSIKEYKEI
+288 KEYEKK
-298 KPAEEA
+298 KPMEEA
-304 ADKEFE
+304 ANAEFE
-310 AAKKELS
+310 KAKIELAKKDDIVKELS
-317 KKDGIISEL
+317 A
-326 TSIEA
+326 IEA

-339 NKINSLV
+339 NKTEALV
-346 DRLSDEKKN
+346 NRLSDDEKNK
-355 NTEKLSLLSDE
+355 TENLGLLSDE

-412 KEHKKFIR
+412 KEHKKLIR

-440 RLRDIYEEMEQSF
+440 RLRDIYEEMEQAF

-468 KKCPVCGSIT
+468 EKCPVCGSIA
-478 HPDKAKLTDEIPSEA
+478 HPDKAKLTDEIPSEE
-493 KLNEAKDESA
+493 KLNQAKENASK
-503 RARDKV
+503 ARDKA
-509 NETSSLLGSKRTF
+509 NEASSFLRSRRTF

-530 LKKAGVLL
+530 INNAVELFS
-538 GDPRVCESHAYED
+538 DSDIDED
-551 RDLCIDNLESNIRS
+551 KDLFISNLESNIES
-565 REFEITSSRNDFEL
+565 RKFEITTLRNDIND
-579 KLKNERKK
+579 KLNNEKRRAT
-587 EDRKKEI
+587 RKKEI
-594 EDKLISECEEKLK
+594 EDNLISEYEEKLK
-607 SIEEEIASI
+607 LIDEDIASLNI
-616 NVKIAGIEASIN
+616 EIAGINASIN
-628 ENKAKALEIKD
+628 ENKLKAKEIKE
-639 SLTFDDMSEAVK
+639 SLIFSDMSDAEM
-651 RRDGLTKTLNSIQQS
+651 RRNDLSYTLNSIQQL
-666 YNIKEKERNRI
+666 YDIKEQERNQI
-677 HDEVTR
+677 HDEVTK
-683 LNSTIE
+683 LTSKIE
-689 NLKKSLEGIESSDV
+689 SLKKSLEGIEISDV
-703 SDKKAKKAE
+703 TDKKAKKTE
-712 LEVKRN
+712 LEYKRN
-718 ELINKIQ
+718 DLTKKIQ

-731 KINRNVLVNIKDKA
+731 RINNNILANIKDKA

-920 IVKKEKSGGSAA
+920 IVKKEKSGGSVA

>member
-131 VNKAVEELLSLN
+131 VNKAVEALLSLN

-176 FKTGFYLSLQEKLS
+176 FKTGFYLTLQDKLS

-217 EDDVLLIDV
+217 EDDVLSIDV

-269 KINISI
+269 RVNSSI
-275 GIIENAIRSKETL
+275 AIIENAINSKEMLDITL
-288 DDSIKEYKEI
+288 KEYEEK
-298 KPAEEA
+298 KPMEEA
-304 ADKEFE
+304 ANAEFE
-310 AAKKELS
+310 KAKIELA
-317 KKDGIISEL
+317 KKDGIVKEL
-326 TSIEA
+326 SAIEA

-339 NKINSLV
+339 KKTEALIN
-346 DRLSDEKKN
+346 RLSDDEKN
-355 NTEKLSLLSDE
+355 ETEKLSLLSDE

-440 RLRDIYEEMEQSF
+440 RLRDIYEEMEQAF

-468 KKCPVCGSIT
+468 EKCPVCGSLA
-478 HPDKAKLTDEIPSEA
+478 HPDKAKLTDEIPSEE
-493 KLNEAKDESA
+493 KLNEAKDNASK
-503 RARDKV
+503 ARDKA
-509 NETSSLLGSKRTF
+509 NEASSFLRSRRTF

-530 LKKAGVLL
+530 INNAVELFS
-538 GDPRVCESHAYED
+538 DSDIDED
-551 RDLCIDNLESNIRS
+551 KDLFISNLESNIES
-565 REFEITSSRNDFEL
+565 RKFEITTLRNDIND
-579 KLKNERKK
+579 KLNNEKRR
-587 EDRKKEI
+587 ETRKKEI
-594 EDKLISECEEKLK
+594 EDNLISEYEKKLK
-607 SIEEEIASI
+607 LIDEDIASLNI
-616 NVKIAGIEASIN
+616 EIAGINASIN
-628 ENKAKALEIKD
+628 ENKLKAKEIKE
-639 SLTFDDMSEAVK
+639 SLIFSDMSDAEI
-651 RRDGLTKTLNSIQQS
+651 RRNELTYTLNSIQQL
-666 YNIKEKERNRI
+666 YDIKEQERNQI
-677 HDEVTR
+677 HDEVTK
-683 LNSTIE
+683 LTSKIE
-689 NLKKSLEGIESSDV
+689 SLKKSLEGIEITDV
-703 SDKKAKKAE
+703 TDKKAKKTE
-712 LEVKRN
+712 LEYKRN
-718 ELINKIQ
+718 DLTKKIQ

-731 KINRNVLVNIKDKA
+731 RINNNVLANIKDKA

-760 LSKTANGDLSG
+760 LSKTANGELSG

-920 IVKKEKSGGSAA
+920 IVKKEKSGGSVA

>member
-1 MRPLLLKMSAFGPYA
+1 M
-16 GNTVIEFD
+16 
-24 KLGDKGLYL
+24 
-33 ICGDT
+33 
-38 GAGKTTIFDA
+38 
-48 ICYALFGEA
+48 
-57 SGRLRDVSMLR
+57 SMLR

-176 FKTGFYLSLQEKLS
+176 FKTGFYLTLQDKLS

-269 KINISI
+269 RVNSSI
-275 GIIENAIRSKETL
+275 AIIENAINSKEMLDITL
-288 DDSIKEYKEI
+288 KEYEEK
-298 KPAEEA
+298 KPVEEA
-304 ADKEFE
+304 ANAEFE
-310 AAKKELS
+310 KAKIELAKKDDIVKELS
-317 KKDGIISEL
+317 
-326 TSIEA
+326 TIEA

-339 NKINSLV
+339 KKTEALV
-346 DRLSDEKKN
+346 NRLSDDEKNK
-355 NTEKLSLLSDE
+355 TEKLSLLSDE

-401 DESINELNELK
+401 DKSINELNELK
-412 KEHKKFIR
+412 IEYIKYNR

-440 RLRDIYEEMEQSF
+440 RLRDIYEEMEQAF

-468 KKCPVCGSIT
+468 EKCPVCGSIA
-478 HPDKAKLTDEIPSEA
+478 HPDKAKLTDEIPSEE
-493 KLNEAKDESA
+493 KLNQAKENASK
-503 RARDKV
+503 ARDKA
-509 NETSSLLGSKRTF
+509 NEASSFLRSRRTF

-530 LKKAGVLL
+530 INNAVELFS
-538 GDPRVCESHAYED
+538 DSDIDED
-551 RDLCIDNLESNIRS
+551 KDLFISNLESNIES
-565 REFEITSSRNDFEL
+565 YEFEITTLRNDIND
-579 KLKNERKK
+579 KLNNEKRRAT
-587 EDRKKEI
+587 RKKEI
-594 EDKLISECEEKLK
+594 EDNLISEYEEKLK
-607 SIEEEIASI
+607 LIDEDIASLNI
-616 NVKIAGIEASIN
+616 EIAGINASIN
-628 ENKAKALEIKD
+628 ENKLKAKEIKE
-639 SLTFDDMSEAVK
+639 SLIFSDMSAAEK
-651 RRDGLTKTLNSIQQS
+651 RRNELTYTLNSIQQL
-666 YNIKEKERNRI
+666 YDIKEQERNQI
-677 HDEVTR
+677 HDEVTK
-683 LNSTIE
+683 LTSKIE
-689 NLKKSLEGIESSDV
+689 SLKKSLEGIEISDV
-703 SDKKAKKAE
+703 TDKKAKKTE
-712 LEVKRN
+712 LEYKRN
-718 ELINKIQ
+718 DLTKKIQ

-731 KINRNVLVNIKDKA
+731 RINNNVLVNIKDKA

-781 QTTYFDRII
+781 QMTYFDRII

-920 IVKKEKSGGSAA
+920 IVKKEKSGGSVA

>member
-176 FKTGFYLSLQEKLS
+176 FKTGFYLTLQDKLS

-197 DSVSDSKKSIEQYVR
+197 DKVSDSKKSIEQYVR

-226 ENAKAGLMLTEDIIE
+226 ENAKSGLMLTEDIIE

-269 KINISI
+269 RVNSSI
-275 GIIENAIRSKETL
+275 AIIENAINSKEMLDITL
-288 DDSIKEYKEI
+288 KKYEEK
-298 KPAEEA
+298 KPVEEA
-304 ADKEFE
+304 ANAEFE
-310 AAKKELS
+310 KAKIELAKKDDIVKELS
-317 KKDGIISEL
+317 
-326 TSIEA
+326 TIEA

-339 NKINSLV
+339 KKTEALIN
-346 DRLSDEKKN
+346 RLSADKN
-355 NTEKLSLLSDE
+355 NKTENLGLLSDE

-412 KEHKKFIR
+412 KEHKKLIR

-440 RLRDIYEEMEQSF
+440 RLRDIYEEMEQAF

-468 KKCPVCGSIT
+468 EKCPVCGSLA
-478 HPDKAKLTDEIPSEA
+478 HPDKAKLTDEIPSEE
-493 KLNEAKDESA
+493 KLNEAKDNASK
-503 RARDKV
+503 ARDKA
-509 NETSSLLGSKRTF
+509 NEASSFLRSRRTF

-530 LKKAGVLL
+530 INNAVELFS
-538 GDPRVCESHAYED
+538 DSDIDED
-551 RDLCIDNLESNIRS
+551 KDLFISNLESNIES
-565 REFEITSSRNDFEL
+565 REFEITTLRNDIND
-579 KLKNERKK
+579 KLNNEKRRAT
-587 EDRKKEI
+587 RKKEI
-594 EDKLISECEEKLK
+594 EDNLISEYEEKLK
-607 SIEEEIASI
+607 LIDEDIASLNI
-616 NVKIAGIEASIN
+616 EIAGINASIN
-628 ENKAKALEIKD
+628 ENKLKAKEIKE
-639 SLTFDDMSEAVK
+639 SLIFSDMSDAEI
-651 RRDGLTKTLNSIQQS
+651 RRNELTNTLNSIQKS
-666 YNIKEKERNRI
+666 YDIKEQERNQI
-677 HDEVTR
+677 HDEVTK
-683 LNSTIE
+683 LTSKIE
-689 NLKKSLEGIESSDV
+689 SLKKSLEGIEISDV
-703 SDKKAKKAE
+703 TDKKAKKTE
-712 LEVKRN
+712 LEYKRN
-718 ELINKIQ
+718 DLIKKIQ

-731 KINRNVLVNIKDKA
+731 RINNNVLVNIKDKV

-920 IVKKEKSGGSAA
+920 IVKKEKSGGSVA

>member
-131 VNKAVEELLSLN
+131 VNKAVEALLSLN

-176 FKTGFYLSLQEKLS
+176 FKTGFYLTLQDKLS

-197 DSVSDSKKSIEQYVR
+197 DKVSDSKKSIELYVR
-212 DIMVD
+212 DITVD
-217 EDDVLLIDV
+217 EDDVLSIDV

-269 KINISI
+269 RVNSSI
-275 GIIENAIRSKETL
+275 AIIENAINSKEMLDITL
-288 DDSIKEYKEI
+288 KEYEEK
-298 KPAEEA
+298 KPMEEA
-304 ADKEFE
+304 ANAEFE
-310 AAKKELS
+310 KAKIELA
-317 KKDGIISEL
+317 KKDGIVKEL
-326 TSIEA
+326 SAIEA

-339 NKINSLV
+339 KKTEALIN
-346 DRLSDEKKN
+346 RLSDDEKN
-355 NTEKLSLLSDE
+355 ETEKLSLLSDE

-440 RLRDIYEEMEQSF
+440 RLRDIYEEMEQAF

-468 KKCPVCGSIT
+468 EKCPVCGSLA
-478 HPDKAKLTDEIPSEA
+478 HPDKAKLTDEIPSEE
-493 KLNEAKDESA
+493 KLNEAKDNASK
-503 RARDKV
+503 ARDKA
-509 NETSSLLGSKRTF
+509 NEASSFLRSRRTF

-530 LKKAGVLL
+530 INNAVELFS
-538 GDPRVCESHAYED
+538 DSDIDED
-551 RDLCIDNLESNIRS
+551 KDLFISNLESNIES
-565 REFEITSSRNDFEL
+565 RKFEITTLRNDIND
-579 KLKNERKK
+579 KLNNEKRR
-587 EDRKKEI
+587 ETRKKEI
-594 EDKLISECEEKLK
+594 EDNLISEYEKKLK
-607 SIEEEIASI
+607 LIDEDIASLNI
-616 NVKIAGIEASIN
+616 KIAGINASIN
-628 ENKAKALEIKD
+628 ENKLKAKEIKE
-639 SLTFDDMSEAVK
+639 SLIFSDMSAAEK
-651 RRDGLTKTLNSIQQS
+651 RRNELTYTLNSIQKS
-666 YNIKEKERNRI
+666 YDIKEQERNQI
-677 HDEVTR
+677 HDEVTK
-683 LNSTIE
+683 LTSKIE
-689 NLKKSLEGIESSDV
+689 SLKKSLEGIEISDV
-703 SDKKAKKAE
+703 TDKKAKKTE
-712 LEVKRN
+712 LEYKRN
-718 ELINKIQ
+718 DLTKKIQ

-731 KINRNVLVNIKDKA
+731 RINNNVLANIKDKA

-760 LSKTANGDLSG
+760 LSKTANGELSG

-920 IVKKEKSGGSAA
+920 IVKKEKSGGSVA

>member
-79 VELLFLHNDKEYR
+79 VELLFMHNDKEYR

-100 RPSKRGGGL
+100 RPSKRGEGF

-176 FKTGFYLSLQEKLS
+176 FKTGFYLTLQDKLS

-197 DSVSDSKKSIEQYVR
+197 DKVSDSKKSIEQYVR

-217 EDDVLLIDV
+217 EDDVLSIDV

-269 KINISI
+269 RINSSI
-275 GIIENAIRSKETL
+275 AIIENAINSKEVLDITL
-288 DDSIKEYKEI
+288 KEYEEK
-298 KPAEEA
+298 KPVEEA
-304 ADKEFE
+304 VNAEFE
-310 AAKKELS
+310 KAKIELAKKDDIVKELS
-317 KKDGIISEL
+317 A
-326 TSIEA
+326 IEA

-339 NKINSLV
+339 NKTEALV
-346 DRLSDEKKN
+346 NRLSDDEKNK
-355 NTEKLSLLSDE
+355 TENLGLLLDE

-401 DESINELNELK
+401 DKSINELNELK

-440 RLRDIYEEMEQSF
+440 RLRDIYEEMEQAF

-468 KKCPVCGSIT
+468 EKCPVCGSIA
-478 HPDKAKLTDEIPSEA
+478 HPDKAKLTDEIPSEE
-493 KLNEAKDESA
+493 KLNQAKDNASK
-503 RARDKV
+503 ARDKA
-509 NETSSLLGSKRTF
+509 NEASSFLRSRRTF

-530 LKKAGVLL
+530 INNAVELFS
-538 GDPRVCESHAYED
+538 DSDIDED
-551 RDLCIDNLESNIRS
+551 KDLFISNLESNIES
-565 REFEITSSRNDFEL
+565 RKFEITTLRNDIND
-579 KLKNERKK
+579 KLNNEKRRAT
-587 EDRKKEI
+587 RKKEI
-594 EDKLISECEEKLK
+594 EDNLISEYEEKLK
-607 SIEEEIASI
+607 LIDEDIASLNI
-616 NVKIAGIEASIN
+616 EIAGINASIN
-628 ENKAKALEIKD
+628 ENKLKAKEIKE
-639 SLTFDDMSEAVK
+639 SLIFSDMSAAEK
-651 RRDGLTKTLNSIQQS
+651 RRDELTYTLNSIQKS
-666 YNIKEKERNRI
+666 YDIKEQERNQI
-677 HDEVTR
+677 HDEVTK
-683 LNSTIE
+683 LTSKIE
-689 NLKKSLEGIESSDV
+689 SLKKSLEGIEISDV
-703 SDKKAKKAE
+703 TDKKAKKTE
-712 LEVKRN
+712 LEYKRN
-718 ELINKIQ
+718 DLTKKIQ

-731 KINRNVLVNIKDKA
+731 RINNNVLVNIKDKA

-920 IVKKEKSGGSAA
+920 IVKKEKSGGSVA

>member
-131 VNKAVEELLSLN
+131 VNKAVEALLSLN

-176 FKTGFYLSLQEKLS
+176 FKTGFYLTLQDKLS

-217 EDDVLLIDV
+217 EDDVLSIDV

-269 KINISI
+269 RVNSSI
-275 GIIENAIRSKETL
+275 AIIENAINSKEMLDITL
-288 DDSIKEYKEI
+288 KEYEEK
-298 KPAEEA
+298 KPMEEA
-304 ADKEFE
+304 ANAEFE
-310 AAKKELS
+310 KAKIELA
-317 KKDGIISEL
+317 KKDGIVKEL
-326 TSIEA
+326 STIEA

-339 NKINSLV
+339 KKTEALV
-346 DRLSDEKKN
+346 NRLSADEN
-355 NTEKLSLLSDE
+355 NKTEKLSLLSDE

-412 KEHKKFIR
+412 KEYIKYNK

-440 RLRDIYEEMEQSF
+440 RLRDIYEEMEQAF

-468 KKCPVCGSIT
+468 EKCPVCGSLA
-478 HPDKAKLTDEIPSEA
+478 HPDKAKLTDEIPSEE
-493 KLNEAKDESA
+493 KLNEAKDNASK
-503 RARDKV
+503 ARDKA
-509 NETSSLLGSKRTF
+509 NEASSFLRSRRTF

-530 LKKAGVLL
+530 INNAVELFS
-538 GDPRVCESHAYED
+538 DSDIDED
-551 RDLCIDNLESNIRS
+551 KDLFISNLESNIES
-565 REFEITSSRNDFEL
+565 RKFEITTLRNDIND
-579 KLKNERKK
+579 KLNNEKRR
-587 EDRKKEI
+587 ETRKKEI
-594 EDKLISECEEKLK
+594 EDNLISEYEKKLK
-607 SIEEEIASI
+607 LIDEDIASLNI
-616 NVKIAGIEASIN
+616 EIAGINASIN
-628 ENKAKALEIKD
+628 ENKLKAKEIKE
-639 SLTFDDMSEAVK
+639 SLIFSDMSAAEK
-651 RRDGLTKTLNSIQQS
+651 RRNELTYTLNSIQKS
-666 YNIKEKERNRI
+666 YDIKEQERNQI
-677 HDEVTR
+677 HDEVTK
-683 LNSTIE
+683 LTSKIE
-689 NLKKSLEGIESSDV
+689 SLKKSLEGIEISDV
-703 SDKKAKKAE
+703 TDKKAKKTE
-712 LEVKRN
+712 LEYKRN
-718 ELINKIQ
+718 DLIKKIQ

-731 KINRNVLVNIKDKA
+731 RINNNVLANIKDKA

-920 IVKKEKSGGSAA
+920 IVKKEKSGGSVA

>member
-176 FKTGFYLSLQEKLS
+176 FKTGFYLTLQDKLS

-197 DSVSDSKKSIEQYVR
+197 DKVSDSKKSIELYVR
-212 DIMVD
+212 DITVD
-217 EDDVLLIDV
+217 EDDVLSIDV

-269 KINISI
+269 RVNSSI
-275 GIIENAIRSKETL
+275 AIIENAINSKEMLDITL
-288 DDSIKEYKEI
+288 KEYEEK
-298 KPAEEA
+298 KPVEEA
-304 ADKEFE
+304 TNAEFE
-310 AAKKELS
+310 KAKIELA
-317 KKDGIISEL
+317 KKDGIVKEL
-326 TSIEA
+326 SAIEA

-339 NKINSLV
+339 KKTEALIN
-346 DRLSDEKKN
+346 RLSADEN
-355 NTEKLSLLSDE
+355 NKTENLGLLSDE

-412 KEHKKFIR
+412 KEHKKLIR

-440 RLRDIYEEMEQSF
+440 RLRDIYEEMEQAF

-468 KKCPVCGSIT
+468 EKCPVCGSLA
-478 HPDKAKLTDEIPSEA
+478 HPDKAKLTDEIPSEE
-493 KLNEAKDESA
+493 KLNQAKENASK
-503 RARDKV
+503 ARDKA
-509 NETSSLLGSKRTF
+509 NEASSFLRSRRTF

-530 LKKAGVLL
+530 INNAVELFS
-538 GDPRVCESHAYED
+538 DSDIDED
-551 RDLCIDNLESNIRS
+551 KDLFISNLESNIES
-565 REFEITSSRNDFEL
+565 RKFEITTLRNDIND
-579 KLKNERKK
+579 KLNNEKRR
-587 EDRKKEI
+587 ETRKKEI
-594 EDKLISECEEKLK
+594 EDNLISEYEKKLK
-607 SIEEEIASI
+607 LIDEDIASLNI
-616 NVKIAGIEASIN
+616 EIAGINASIN
-628 ENKAKALEIKD
+628 ENKLKAKEIKE
-639 SLTFDDMSEAVK
+639 SLIFSDMSDAEI
-651 RRDGLTKTLNSIQQS
+651 RRNELTYTLNSIQQL
-666 YNIKEKERNRI
+666 YDIKEQERNQI
-677 HDEVTR
+677 HDEVTK
-683 LNSTIE
+683 LTSKIE
-689 NLKKSLEGIESSDV
+689 SLKKSLEGIEITDV
-703 SDKKAKKAE
+703 TDKKAKKTE
-712 LEVKRN
+712 LEYKCN
-718 ELINKIQ
+718 DLIKKIQ

-731 KINRNVLVNIKDKA
+731 RINNNVLANIKDKA

-920 IVKKEKSGGSAA
+920 IVKKEKSGGSVA

>member
-79 VELLFLHNDKEYR
+79 VELLFMHNDKEYR
-92 IVRNPEYY
+92 IVRKPEYY

-176 FKTGFYLSLQEKLS
+176 FKTGFYLTLQDKLS

-226 ENAKAGLMLTEDIIE
+226 ENAKSGLMLTEDIIE

-269 KINISI
+269 RVNSSI
-275 GIIENAIRSKETL
+275 AIIENAINSKEMLDITL
-288 DDSIKEYKEI
+288 KKYEEK
-298 KPAEEA
+298 KPVEEA
-304 ADKEFE
+304 ANAEFE
-310 AAKKELS
+310 KAKIELAKKDDIVKELS
-317 KKDGIISEL
+317 
-326 TSIEA
+326 TIEA

-339 NKINSLV
+339 KKTEALIN
-346 DRLSDEKKN
+346 RLSADEN
-355 NTEKLSLLSDE
+355 NKTENLGLLSDE
-366 KEQKAGVLSELKS
+366 KEQKAGMLSELKS

-412 KEHKKFIR
+412 KEYIKYNK

-440 RLRDIYEEMEQSF
+440 RLRDIYEEMEQAF

-468 KKCPVCGSIT
+468 EKCPVCGSLA
-478 HPDKAKLTDEIPSEA
+478 HPDKAKLTDEIPSEE
-493 KLNEAKDESA
+493 KLNQAKDNASK
-503 RARDKV
+503 ARDKA
-509 NETSSLLGSKRTF
+509 NEASSFLRSRRTF

-530 LKKAGVLL
+530 INNAVELFS
-538 GDPRVCESHAYED
+538 DSDIDED
-551 RDLCIDNLESNIRS
+551 KDLFISNLESNIES
-565 REFEITSSRNDFEL
+565 RKFEITTLRNDIND
-579 KLKNERKK
+579 KLNNEKRRAT
-587 EDRKKEI
+587 RKKEI
-594 EDKLISECEEKLK
+594 EDNLISEYEEKLK
-607 SIEEEIASI
+607 LIDEDIASLNI
-616 NVKIAGIEASIN
+616 EIAGINASIN
-628 ENKAKALEIKD
+628 ENKLKAKEIKE
-639 SLTFDDMSEAVK
+639 SLIFSDMSAAEK
-651 RRDGLTKTLNSIQQS
+651 RRNELTYTLNSIQQL
-666 YNIKEKERNRI
+666 YDIKEQERNQI
-677 HDEVTR
+677 HDEVTK
-683 LNSTIE
+683 LTSKIE
-689 NLKKSLEGIESSDV
+689 SLKKSLEGIEISDV
-703 SDKKAKKAE
+703 TDKKAKKTE
-712 LEVKRN
+712 LEYKRN
-718 ELINKIQ
+718 DLTKIIQ

-731 KINRNVLVNIKDKA
+731 RINNNILANIKDKA

-920 IVKKEKSGGSAA
+920 IVKKEKSGGSVA

>member
-57 SGRLRDVSMLR
+57 SGRLRDASMLR

-176 FKTGFYLSLQEKLS
+176 FKTGFYLTLQDKLS

-226 ENAKAGLMLTEDIIE
+226 ENAKAGLMLTEDVIE

-255 DNENKLKTVNGELE
+255 DNENKLKAVNGELE
-269 KINISI
+269 RVNSSI
-275 GIIENAIRSKETL
+275 AIIENAINSKEMLDITL
-288 DDSIKEYKEI
+288 KEYEEK
-298 KPAEEA
+298 KPMEEA
-304 ADKEFE
+304 ANAEFE
-310 AAKKELS
+310 KAKIELA
-317 KKDGIISEL
+317 KKDGIVKEL
-326 TSIEA
+326 STIEA

-339 NKINSLV
+339 KKTEALV
-346 DRLSDEKKN
+346 NRLSADEN
-355 NTEKLSLLSDE
+355 NKTEKLSLLSDE

-440 RLRDIYEEMEQSF
+440 RLRDIYEEMEQAF

-468 KKCPVCGSIT
+468 EKCPVCGSLA
-478 HPDKAKLTDEIPSEA
+478 HPDKAKLTDEIPSEE
-493 KLNEAKDESA
+493 KLNEAKDNASK
-503 RARDKV
+503 ARDKA
-509 NETSSLLGSKRTF
+509 NEASSFLRSRRTF

-530 LKKAGVLL
+530 INNAVELFS
-538 GDPRVCESHAYED
+538 DSDIDED
-551 RDLCIDNLESNIRS
+551 KDLFISNLESNIES
-565 REFEITSSRNDFEL
+565 RKFEITTLRNDIND
-579 KLKNERKK
+579 KLNNEKRR
-587 EDRKKEI
+587 ETRKKEI
-594 EDKLISECEEKLK
+594 EDNLISEYEKKLK
-607 SIEEEIASI
+607 LIDEDIASLNI
-616 NVKIAGIEASIN
+616 EIAGINASIN
-628 ENKAKALEIKD
+628 ENKLKAKEIKE
-639 SLTFDDMSEAVK
+639 SLIFSDMSDAEI
-651 RRDGLTKTLNSIQQS
+651 RRNELTYTLNSIQQL
-666 YNIKEKERNRI
+666 YDIKEQERNQI
-677 HDEVTR
+677 HDEVTK
-683 LNSTIE
+683 LTSKIE
-689 NLKKSLEGIESSDV
+689 SLKKSLEGIEITDV
-703 SDKKAKKAE
+703 TDKKAKKTE
-712 LEVKRN
+712 LEYKRN
-718 ELINKIQ
+718 DLTKKIQ

-731 KINRNVLVNIKDKA
+731 RINNNVLENIKDKA

-760 LSKTANGDLSG
+760 LSKTANGELSG

-920 IVKKEKSGGSAA
+920 IVKKEKSGGSVA

>member
-1 MRPLLLKMSAFGPYA
+1 
-16 GNTVIEFD
+16 
-24 KLGDKGLYL
+24 
-33 ICGDT
+33 
-38 GAGKTTIFDA
+38 
-48 ICYALFGEA
+48 
-57 SGRLRDVSMLR
+57 ML
-68 SKYADDLTPTE
+68 DITL
-79 VELLFLHNDKEYR
+79 KEY
-92 IVRNPEYY
+92 
-100 RPSKRGGGL
+100 
-109 TKQPQDACL
+109 
-118 YMPDGNVISKAKD
+118 
-131 VNKAVEELLSLN
+131 EE
-143 CDQFFQISMIAQG
+143 
-156 SFREL
+156 
-161 LISDTN
+161 
-167 TRQKIFREL
+167 
-176 FKTGFYLSLQEKLS
+176 
-190 EARKEIS
+190 
-197 DSVSDSKKSIEQYVR
+197 KKP
-212 DIMVD
+212 M
-217 EDDVLLIDV
+217 
-226 ENAKAGLMLTEDIIE
+226 
-241 LIVSLINKDETIAN
+241 
-255 DNENKLKTVNGELE
+255 
-269 KINISI
+269 
-275 GIIENAIRSKETL
+275 
-288 DDSIKEYKEI
+288 
-298 KPAEEA
+298 EEA
-304 ADKEFE
+304 ANAEFE
-310 AAKKELS
+310 KAKIELAKKDDIVKELS
-317 KKDGIISEL
+317 
-326 TSIEA
+326 TIEA

-339 NKINSLV
+339 KKTEALIN
-346 DRLSDEKKN
+346 RLSADEN
-355 NTEKLSLLSDE
+355 NKTENLGLLSDE

-412 KEHKKFIR
+412 KEHKKLIR

-440 RLRDIYEEMEQSF
+440 RLRDIYEEMEQAF

-468 KKCPVCGSIT
+468 EKCPVCGSIA
-478 HPDKAKLTDEIPSEA
+478 HPDKAKLTDEIPSEE
-493 KLNEAKDESA
+493 KLNQAKENASK
-503 RARDKV
+503 ARDKA
-509 NETSSLLGSKRTF
+509 NEASSFLRSRRTF

-530 LKKAGVLL
+530 INNAVELFS
-538 GDPRVCESHAYED
+538 DSDIDED
-551 RDLCIDNLESNIRS
+551 KDLFISNLESNIES
-565 REFEITSSRNDFEL
+565 RKFEITTLRNDIND
-579 KLKNERKK
+579 KLNNEKRRAT
-587 EDRKKEI
+587 RKKEI
-594 EDKLISECEEKLK
+594 EDNLISEYEEKLK
-607 SIEEEIASI
+607 FIDEDIASLNI
-616 NVKIAGIEASIN
+616 EIAGINASIN
-628 ENKAKALEIKD
+628 ENKLKAKEIKE
-639 SLTFDDMSEAVK
+639 SLIFSDMSAAEK
-651 RRDGLTKTLNSIQQS
+651 RRNELTYTLNSIQQL
-666 YNIKEKERNRI
+666 YDIKEQERNQI
-677 HDEVTR
+677 HDEVTK
-683 LNSTIE
+683 LTSKIE
-689 NLKKSLEGIESSDV
+689 SLKKSLEGIEISDV
-703 SDKKAKKAE
+703 TDKKAKKTE
-712 LEVKRN
+712 LEYKRN
-718 ELINKIQ
+718 DLIKKIQ

-731 KINRNVLVNIKDKA
+731 RINNNVLVNIKDKA

-920 IVKKEKSGGSAA
+920 IVKKEKSGGSVA

>member
-176 FKTGFYLSLQEKLS
+176 FKTGFYLTLQDKLS

-197 DSVSDSKKSIEQYVR
+197 DKVSDSKKSIEQYVR

-226 ENAKAGLMLTEDIIE
+226 ENAKSGLMLTEDIIE

-255 DNENKLKTVNGELE
+255 DNENKLKMVNGELE
-269 KINISI
+269 RVNSSI
-275 GIIENAIRSKETL
+275 AIIENAINSKEMLDITL
-288 DDSIKEYKEI
+288 KKYEEK
-298 KPAEEA
+298 KPVEEA
-304 ADKEFE
+304 ANAEFE
-310 AAKKELS
+310 KAKIELAKKDDIVKELS
-317 KKDGIISEL
+317 
-326 TSIEA
+326 TIEA

-339 NKINSLV
+339 KKTEALIN
-346 DRLSDEKKN
+346 RLSADEN
-355 NTEKLSLLSDE
+355 NKTENLGLLSDE

-440 RLRDIYEEMEQSF
+440 RLRDIYEEMEQAF

-468 KKCPVCGSIT
+468 EKCPVCGSIA
-478 HPDKAKLTDEIPSEA
+478 HPDKAKLTDEIPSEE
-493 KLNEAKDESA
+493 KLNQAKENASK
-503 RARDKV
+503 ARDKA
-509 NETSSLLGSKRTF
+509 NEASSFLRSRRTF

-530 LKKAGVLL
+530 INNAVELFS
-538 GDPRVCESHAYED
+538 DSDIDED
-551 RDLCIDNLESNIRS
+551 KDLFISNLESNIES
-565 REFEITSSRNDFEL
+565 YEFEITTLRNDIND
-579 KLKNERKK
+579 KLNNEKRRAT
-587 EDRKKEI
+587 RKKEI
-594 EDKLISECEEKLK
+594 EDNLISEYEEKLK
-607 SIEEEIASI
+607 LIDEDIASLNI
-616 NVKIAGIEASIN
+616 EIAGINASIN
-628 ENKAKALEIKD
+628 ENKLKAKEIKE
-639 SLTFDDMSEAVK
+639 SLIFSDMSDAEI
-651 RRDGLTKTLNSIQQS
+651 RRNELTNTLNSIQKS
-666 YNIKEKERNRI
+666 YDIKEQERNQI
-677 HDEVTR
+677 HDEVTK
-683 LNSTIE
+683 LTSKIE
-689 NLKKSLEGIESSDV
+689 SLKKSLEGIEISDV
-703 SDKKAKKAE
+703 TDKKAKKTE
-712 LEVKRN
+712 LEYKCN
-718 ELINKIQ
+718 DLIKKIQ

-731 KINRNVLVNIKDKA
+731 RINNNVLVNIKDKV

-920 IVKKEKSGGSAA
+920 IVKKEKSGGSVA

>member
-176 FKTGFYLSLQEKLS
+176 FKTGFYLTLQDKLS

-197 DSVSDSKKSIEQYVR
+197 DKVSDSKKSIELYVR
-212 DIMVD
+212 DITVD
-217 EDDVLLIDV
+217 EDDVLSIDV

-269 KINISI
+269 RVNSSI
-275 GIIENAIRSKETL
+275 AIIENAINSKEMLDITL
-288 DDSIKEYKEI
+288 KEYEEK
-298 KPAEEA
+298 KPMEEA
-304 ADKEFE
+304 ANAEFE
-310 AAKKELS
+310 KAKIELA
-317 KKDGIISEL
+317 KKDGIVKEL
-326 TSIEA
+326 SAIEA

-339 NKINSLV
+339 KKTEALIN
-346 DRLSDEKKN
+346 RLSDDEKN
-355 NTEKLSLLSDE
+355 ETEKLSLLSDE

-440 RLRDIYEEMEQSF
+440 RLRDIYEEMEQAF

-468 KKCPVCGSIT
+468 EKCPVCGSLA
-478 HPDKAKLTDEIPSEA
+478 HPDKAKLTDEIPSEE
-493 KLNEAKDESA
+493 KLNEAKDNASK
-503 RARDKV
+503 ARDKA
-509 NETSSLLGSKRTF
+509 NEASSFLRSRRTF

-530 LKKAGVLL
+530 INNAVELFS
-538 GDPRVCESHAYED
+538 DSDIDED
-551 RDLCIDNLESNIRS
+551 KDLFISNLESNIES
-565 REFEITSSRNDFEL
+565 RKFEITTLRNDIND
-579 KLKNERKK
+579 KLNNEKRR
-587 EDRKKEI
+587 ETRKKEI
-594 EDKLISECEEKLK
+594 EDNLISEYEKKLK
-607 SIEEEIASI
+607 LIDEDIASLNI
-616 NVKIAGIEASIN
+616 EIAGINASIN
-628 ENKAKALEIKD
+628 ENKLKAKEIKE
-639 SLTFDDMSEAVK
+639 SLIFSDMSAAEK
-651 RRDGLTKTLNSIQQS
+651 RRNELTYTLNSIQKS
-666 YNIKEKERNRI
+666 YDIKEQERNQI
-677 HDEVTR
+677 HDEVTK
-683 LNSTIE
+683 LTSKIE
-689 NLKKSLEGIESSDV
+689 SLKKSLEGIEITDV
-703 SDKKAKKAE
+703 TDKKAKKTE
-712 LEVKRN
+712 LEYKRN
-718 ELINKIQ
+718 DLIKKIQ

-731 KINRNVLVNIKDKA
+731 RINNNVLANIKDKA

-920 IVKKEKSGGSAA
+920 IVKKEKSGGSVA

>member
-131 VNKAVEELLSLN
+131 VNKAVEALLSLN

-176 FKTGFYLSLQEKLS
+176 FKTGFYLTLQDKLS

-197 DSVSDSKKSIEQYVR
+197 DKVSDSKKSIELYVR
-212 DIMVD
+212 DITVD
-217 EDDVLLIDV
+217 EDDVLSIDV

-269 KINISI
+269 RVNSSI
-275 GIIENAIRSKETL
+275 AIIENAINSKEMLDITL
-288 DDSIKEYKEI
+288 KEYEEK
-298 KPAEEA
+298 KPMEEA
-304 ADKEFE
+304 ANAEFE
-310 AAKKELS
+310 KAKIELA
-317 KKDGIISEL
+317 KKDGIVKEL
-326 TSIEA
+326 SAIEA

-339 NKINSLV
+339 KKTEALIN
-346 DRLSDEKKN
+346 RLSDDEKN
-355 NTEKLSLLSDE
+355 ETEKLSLLSDE

-412 KEHKKFIR
+412 KEYIKYNK

-440 RLRDIYEEMEQSF
+440 RLRDIYEEMEQAF

-468 KKCPVCGSIT
+468 EKCPVCGSLA
-478 HPDKAKLTDEIPSEA
+478 HPDKAKLTDEIPSEE
-493 KLNEAKDESA
+493 KLNEAKDNASK
-503 RARDKV
+503 ARDKA
-509 NETSSLLGSKRTF
+509 NEASSFLRSRRTF

-530 LKKAGVLL
+530 INNAVELFS
-538 GDPRVCESHAYED
+538 DSDIDED
-551 RDLCIDNLESNIRS
+551 KDLFISNLESNIES
-565 REFEITSSRNDFEL
+565 RKFEITTLRNDIND
-579 KLKNERKK
+579 KLNNEKRR
-587 EDRKKEI
+587 ETRKKEI
-594 EDKLISECEEKLK
+594 EDNLISEYEKKLK
-607 SIEEEIASI
+607 LIDEDIASLNI
-616 NVKIAGIEASIN
+616 EIAGINASIN
-628 ENKAKALEIKD
+628 ENKLKAKEIKE
-639 SLTFDDMSEAVK
+639 SLIFSDMSDAEI
-651 RRDGLTKTLNSIQQS
+651 RRNELTYTLNSIQQL
-666 YNIKEKERNRI
+666 YDIKEQERNQI
-677 HDEVTR
+677 HDEVTK
-683 LNSTIE
+683 LTSKIE
-689 NLKKSLEGIESSDV
+689 SLKKSLEGIEITDV
-703 SDKKAKKAE
+703 TDKKAKKTE
-712 LEVKRN
+712 LEYKRN
-718 ELINKIQ
+718 DLIKKIQ

-731 KINRNVLVNIKDKA
+731 RINNNVLENIKDKA

-760 LSKTANGDLSG
+760 LSKTANGDLAG

-920 IVKKEKSGGSAA
+920 IVKKEKSGGSVA

>member
-57 SGRLRDVSMLR
+57 SGRLRDASMLR

-131 VNKAVEELLSLN
+131 VNKAVEALLSLN

-176 FKTGFYLSLQEKLS
+176 FKTGFYLTLQDKLS

-226 ENAKAGLMLTEDIIE
+226 ENAKAGLMLTEDVIE

-255 DNENKLKTVNGELE
+255 DNENKLKAVNGELE
-269 KINISI
+269 RVNSSI
-275 GIIENAIRSKETL
+275 AIIENAINSKEMLDITL
-288 DDSIKEYKEI
+288 KEYEEK
-298 KPAEEA
+298 KPMEEA
-304 ADKEFE
+304 ANAEFE
-310 AAKKELS
+310 KAKIELA
-317 KKDGIISEL
+317 KKDGIVKEL
-326 TSIEA
+326 STIEA

-339 NKINSLV
+339 KKTEALV
-346 DRLSDEKKN
+346 NRLSADEN
-355 NTEKLSLLSDE
+355 NKTEKLSLLSDE

-440 RLRDIYEEMEQSF
+440 RLRDIYEEMEQAF

-468 KKCPVCGSIT
+468 EKCPVCGSLA
-478 HPDKAKLTDEIPSEA
+478 HPDKAKLTDEIPSEE
-493 KLNEAKDESA
+493 KLNEAKDNASK
-503 RARDKV
+503 ARDKA
-509 NETSSLLGSKRTF
+509 NEASSFLRSRRTF

-530 LKKAGVLL
+530 INNAVELFS
-538 GDPRVCESHAYED
+538 DSDIDED
-551 RDLCIDNLESNIRS
+551 KDLFISNLESNIES
-565 REFEITSSRNDFEL
+565 RKFEITTLRNDIND
-579 KLKNERKK
+579 KLNNEKRR
-587 EDRKKEI
+587 ETRKKEI
-594 EDKLISECEEKLK
+594 EDNLISEYEKKLK
-607 SIEEEIASI
+607 LIDEDIASLNI
-616 NVKIAGIEASIN
+616 KIAGINASIN
-628 ENKAKALEIKD
+628 ENKLKAKEIKE
-639 SLTFDDMSEAVK
+639 SLIFSDMSDAEI
-651 RRDGLTKTLNSIQQS
+651 RRNELTYTLNSIQQL
-666 YNIKEKERNRI
+666 YDIKEQERNQI
-677 HDEVTR
+677 HDEVTK
-683 LNSTIE
+683 LTSKIE
-689 NLKKSLEGIESSDV
+689 SLKKSLEGIEITDV
-703 SDKKAKKAE
+703 TDKKAKKTE
-712 LEVKRN
+712 LEYKRN
-718 ELINKIQ
+718 DLIKKIQ

-731 KINRNVLVNIKDKA
+731 RINNNVLENIKDKA

-760 LSKTANGDLSG
+760 LSKTANGDLAG

-920 IVKKEKSGGSAA
+920 IVKKEKSGGSVA

>member
-131 VNKAVEELLSLN
+131 VNKAVEALLSLN

-176 FKTGFYLSLQEKLS
+176 FKTGFYLTLQDKLS

-197 DSVSDSKKSIEQYVR
+197 DKVSDSKKSIELYVR
-212 DIMVD
+212 DITVD
-217 EDDVLLIDV
+217 EDDVLSIDV

-269 KINISI
+269 RVNSSI
-275 GIIENAIRSKETL
+275 AIIENAINSKEMLDITL
-288 DDSIKEYKEI
+288 KEYEEK
-298 KPAEEA
+298 KPMEEA
-304 ADKEFE
+304 ANAEFE
-310 AAKKELS
+310 KAKIELA
-317 KKDGIISEL
+317 KKDGIVKEL
-326 TSIEA
+326 SAIEA

-339 NKINSLV
+339 KKTEALIN
-346 DRLSDEKKN
+346 RLSDDEKN
-355 NTEKLSLLSDE
+355 ETEKLSLLSDE

-440 RLRDIYEEMEQSF
+440 RLRDIYEEMEQAF

-468 KKCPVCGSIT
+468 EKCPVCGSLA
-478 HPDKAKLTDEIPSEA
+478 HPDKAKLTDEIPSEE
-493 KLNEAKDESA
+493 KLNEAKDNASK
-503 RARDKV
+503 ARDKA
-509 NETSSLLGSKRTF
+509 NEASSFLRSRRTF

-530 LKKAGVLL
+530 INNAVELFS
-538 GDPRVCESHAYED
+538 DSDIDED
-551 RDLCIDNLESNIRS
+551 KDLFISNLESNIES
-565 REFEITSSRNDFEL
+565 RKFEITTLRNDIND
-579 KLKNERKK
+579 KLNNEKRR
-587 EDRKKEI
+587 ETRKKEI
-594 EDKLISECEEKLK
+594 EDNLISEYEKKLK
-607 SIEEEIASI
+607 LIDEDIASLNI
-616 NVKIAGIEASIN
+616 EIAGINASIN
-628 ENKAKALEIKD
+628 ENKLKAKEIKE
-639 SLTFDDMSEAVK
+639 SLIFSDMSAAEK
-651 RRDGLTKTLNSIQQS
+651 RRNELTYTLNSIQKS
-666 YNIKEKERNRI
+666 YDIKEQERNQI
-677 HDEVTR
+677 HDEVTK
-683 LNSTIE
+683 LTSKIE
-689 NLKKSLEGIESSDV
+689 SLKKSLEGIEITDV
-703 SDKKAKKAE
+703 TDKKAKKTE
-712 LEVKRN
+712 LEYKRN
-718 ELINKIQ
+718 DLTKKIQ

-731 KINRNVLVNIKDKA
+731 RINNNVLANIKDKA

-760 LSKTANGDLSG
+760 LSKTANGELSG

-920 IVKKEKSGGSAA
+920 IVKKEKSGGSVA

>member
-100 RPSKRGGGL
+100 RPSKRGEGL

-176 FKTGFYLSLQEKLS
+176 FKTGFYLTLQDKLS

-197 DSVSDSKKSIEQYVR
+197 DKVSDSKKSIEQYVR

-226 ENAKAGLMLTEDIIE
+226 ENAKSGLMLTEDIIE

-255 DNENKLKTVNGELE
+255 DNENKLKAVNGELE
-269 KINISI
+269 RVNSSI
-275 GIIENAIRSKETL
+275 AIIENAINSKEMLDITL
-288 DDSIKEYKEI
+288 KEYEEK
-298 KPAEEA
+298 KPMEEA
-304 ADKEFE
+304 ANAEFE
-310 AAKKELS
+310 KAKIELA
-317 KKDGIISEL
+317 KKDGIVKEL
-326 TSIEA
+326 STIEA

-339 NKINSLV
+339 KKTEALV
-346 DRLSDEKKN
+346 NRLSDDKKN
-355 NTEKLSLLSDE
+355 KTEKLSLLSDE

-440 RLRDIYEEMEQSF
+440 RLRDIYEEMEQAF

-468 KKCPVCGSIT
+468 EKCPVCGSIA
-478 HPDKAKLTDEIPSEA
+478 HPDKAKLTDEIPSEE
-493 KLNEAKDESA
+493 KLNQAKENASK
-503 RARDKV
+503 ARDKA
-509 NETSSLLGSKRTF
+509 NEASSFLRSRRTF

-530 LKKAGVLL
+530 INNAVELFS
-538 GDPRVCESHAYED
+538 DSDIDED
-551 RDLCIDNLESNIRS
+551 KDLFISNLESNIES
-565 REFEITSSRNDFEL
+565 RKFEITTLRNDIND
-579 KLKNERKK
+579 KLNNEKRRAT
-587 EDRKKEI
+587 RKKEI
-594 EDKLISECEEKLK
+594 EDNLISEYEKKLK
-607 SIEEEIASI
+607 LIDEDIASLNI
-616 NVKIAGIEASIN
+616 EIAGINASIN
-628 ENKAKALEIKD
+628 ENKLKAKEIKE
-639 SLTFDDMSEAVK
+639 SLIFSDMSDAEI
-651 RRDGLTKTLNSIQQS
+651 RRNELTYTLNSIQQL
-666 YNIKEKERNRI
+666 YDIKEQERNQI

-683 LNSTIE
+683 LTSKIE
-689 NLKKSLEGIESSDV
+689 SLKKSLEGIEISDV
-703 SDKKAKKAE
+703 TDKKAKKTE
-712 LEVKRN
+712 LEYKRN
-718 ELINKIQ
+718 DLTKKIQ

-731 KINRNVLVNIKDKA
+731 RINNNVLVNIKDKV

-920 IVKKEKSGGSAA
+920 IVKKEKSGGSVA

>member
-131 VNKAVEELLSLN
+131 VNKAVEALLSLN

-176 FKTGFYLSLQEKLS
+176 FKTGFYLTLQDKLS

-197 DSVSDSKKSIEQYVR
+197 DKVSDSKKSIELYVR
-212 DIMVD
+212 DITVD
-217 EDDVLLIDV
+217 EDDVLSIDV

-269 KINISI
+269 RVNSSI
-275 GIIENAIRSKETL
+275 AIIENAINSKEMLDITL
-288 DDSIKEYKEI
+288 KEYEEK
-298 KPAEEA
+298 KPMEEA
-304 ADKEFE
+304 ANAEFE
-310 AAKKELS
+310 KAKIELA
-317 KKDGIISEL
+317 KKDGIVKEL
-326 TSIEA
+326 STIEA

-339 NKINSLV
+339 KKTEALV
-346 DRLSDEKKN
+346 NRLSADEN
-355 NTEKLSLLSDE
+355 NKTEKLSLLSDE

-412 KEHKKFIR
+412 KEYIKYNK

-440 RLRDIYEEMEQSF
+440 RLRDIYEEMEQAF

-468 KKCPVCGSIT
+468 EKCPVCGSLA
-478 HPDKAKLTDEIPSEA
+478 HPDKAKLTDEIPSEE
-493 KLNEAKDESA
+493 KLNQAKDNASK
-503 RARDKV
+503 ARDKA
-509 NETSSLLGSKRTF
+509 NEASSFLRSRRTF

-530 LKKAGVLL
+530 INNAVELFS
-538 GDPRVCESHAYED
+538 DSDIDED
-551 RDLCIDNLESNIRS
+551 KDLFISNLESNIES
-565 REFEITSSRNDFEL
+565 RKFEITTLRNDIND
-579 KLKNERKK
+579 KLNNEKRR
-587 EDRKKEI
+587 ETRKKEI
-594 EDKLISECEEKLK
+594 EDNLISEYEKKLK
-607 SIEEEIASI
+607 LIDEDIASLNI
-616 NVKIAGIEASIN
+616 EIAGINASIN
-628 ENKAKALEIKD
+628 ENKLKAKEIKE
-639 SLTFDDMSEAVK
+639 SLIFSDMSDAEI
-651 RRDGLTKTLNSIQQS
+651 RRNELTYTLNSIQQL
-666 YNIKEKERNRI
+666 YDIKEQERNQI
-677 HDEVTR
+677 HDEVTK
-683 LNSTIE
+683 LTSKIE
-689 NLKKSLEGIESSDV
+689 SLKKSLEGIEISDV
-703 SDKKAKKAE
+703 TDKKAKKTE
-712 LEVKRN
+712 LEYKRN
-718 ELINKIQ
+718 DLIKKIQ

-731 KINRNVLVNIKDKA
+731 RINNNVLENIKDKA

-760 LSKTANGDLSG
+760 LSKTANGDLAG

-920 IVKKEKSGGSAA
+920 IVKKEKSGGSVA

>member
-57 SGRLRDVSMLR
+57 SGRLRDASMLR

-176 FKTGFYLSLQEKLS
+176 FKTGFYLTLQDKLS

-226 ENAKAGLMLTEDIIE
+226 ENAKAGLMLTEDVIE

-255 DNENKLKTVNGELE
+255 DNENKLKAVNGELE
-269 KINISI
+269 RVNSSI
-275 GIIENAIRSKETL
+275 AIIENAINSKEMLDITL
-288 DDSIKEYKEI
+288 KEYEEK
-298 KPAEEA
+298 KPMEEA
-304 ADKEFE
+304 ANAEFE
-310 AAKKELS
+310 KAKIELA
-317 KKDGIISEL
+317 KKDGIVKEL
-326 TSIEA
+326 STIEA

-339 NKINSLV
+339 KKTEALV
-346 DRLSDEKKN
+346 NRLSADEN
-355 NTEKLSLLSDE
+355 NKTEKLSLLSDE

-440 RLRDIYEEMEQSF
+440 RLRDIYEEMEQAF

-468 KKCPVCGSIT
+468 EKCPVCGSLA
-478 HPDKAKLTDEIPSEA
+478 HPDKAKLTDEIPSEE
-493 KLNEAKDESA
+493 KLNEAKDNASK
-503 RARDKV
+503 ARDKA
-509 NETSSLLGSKRTF
+509 NEASSFLRSRRTF

-530 LKKAGVLL
+530 INNAVELFS
-538 GDPRVCESHAYED
+538 DSDIDED
-551 RDLCIDNLESNIRS
+551 KDLFISNLESNIES
-565 REFEITSSRNDFEL
+565 RKFEITTLRNDIND
-579 KLKNERKK
+579 KLNNEKRR
-587 EDRKKEI
+587 ETRKKEI
-594 EDKLISECEEKLK
+594 EDNLISEYEKKLK
-607 SIEEEIASI
+607 LIDEDIASLNI
-616 NVKIAGIEASIN
+616 KIAGINASIN
-628 ENKAKALEIKD
+628 ENKLKAKEIKE
-639 SLTFDDMSEAVK
+639 SLIFSDMSDAEI
-651 RRDGLTKTLNSIQQS
+651 RRNELTYTLNSIQQL
-666 YNIKEKERNRI
+666 YDIKEQERNQI
-677 HDEVTR
+677 HDEVTK
-683 LNSTIE
+683 LTSKIE
-689 NLKKSLEGIESSDV
+689 SLKKSLEGIEITDV
-703 SDKKAKKAE
+703 TDKKAKKTE
-712 LEVKRN
+712 LEYKRN
-718 ELINKIQ
+718 DLIKKIQ

-731 KINRNVLVNIKDKA
+731 RINNNVLENIKDKA

-760 LSKTANGDLSG
+760 LSKTANGDLAG

-920 IVKKEKSGGSAA
+920 IVKKEKSGGSVA